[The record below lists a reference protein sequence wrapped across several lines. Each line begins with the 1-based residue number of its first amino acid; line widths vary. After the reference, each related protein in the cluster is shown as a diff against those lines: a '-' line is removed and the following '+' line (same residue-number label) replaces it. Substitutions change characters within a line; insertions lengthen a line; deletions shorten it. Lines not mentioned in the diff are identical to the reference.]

1 MVLYTE
7 LLPHHLLI
15 AAVGDKV
22 LTAET
27 GGFTLWEKR
36 LEVNNVEH
44 NWFAFKFNE
53 EEVLEVNSQLTC
65 KGSQVSLCIGDRYAH
80 VLGSYKYVPFA
91 L

>member
-27 GGFTLWEKR
+27 GAFTLCEKR
-36 LEVNNVEH
+36 GLKLIMLSIIDLHLNLMRK
-44 NWFAFKFNE
+44 KFW
-53 EEVLEVNSQLTC
+53 
-65 KGSQVSLCIGDRYAH
+65 K
-80 VLGSYKYVPFA
+80 
-91 L
+91 